1 MSARERLLGKLRA
14 ARHEAGGTD
23 DHAARED
30 VARRLASCS
39 PVGPKPFLRG
49 AARPARFVAKAEAVQ
64 CSVDRL
70 ESIEALPGAIA
81 AALRNRNLP
90 AAIRMGS
97 EPAFATLDWSG
108 LDATIGIG
116 REEEPATLSRAAFG
130 VAETG
135 TLAFLSGPENP
146 VTLTFLGDHHFV
158 ALFEKDVVENFED
171 VWAEMRAAGLDPRT
185 VNLVTGPSR
194 SADIEQRMQLGAH
207 GPIAVHI
214 FLIGEDG

>member
-14 ARHEAGGTD
+14 ARHETGGTD
-23 DHAARED
+23 DHAARAN
-30 VARRLASCS
+30 VARRLASRS
-39 PVGPKPFLRG
+39 PVGPKPVLRG
-49 AARPARFVAKAEAVQ
+49 AARVARFVTKAEAVQ

-70 ESIEALPGAIA
+70 PSIGALPDAIA

-97 EPAFATLDWSG
+97 EPAFTSLDWSR

-130 VAETG
+130 VSETG

-171 VWAEMRAAGLDPRT
+171 VWAEIRTAGLDPRT
-185 VNLVTGPSR
+185 VNFVTGPSR
-194 SADIEQRMQLGAH
+194 SADIEQRLQLGAH
-207 GPIAVHI
+207 GPIAVQI
-214 FLIGEDG
+214 FLVAEDG